1 MPIFCPQC
9 GQQQAAEDARFC
21 SRCGLLLAA
30 IERYVAT
37 GQIAPP
43 MQMALDPS
51 PSAPPER
58 TPRQKGLRQGGQIL
72 FVSVLLFPIFF
83 AIALASDGPG
93 PLLIPFFVAFLGLM
107 RMAYA
112 RLFQDPFVRGAHQQA
127 LTGERYGALPSY
139 RPPMGAPD
147 SRGVTTGELQAPPS
161 VTEHTTRFLDRER

>member
-21 SRCGLLLAA
+21 SRCGLQLAA

-37 GQIAPP
+37 GNIQ
-43 MQMALDPS
+43 PS
-51 PSAPPER
+51 PPVEMGLEPPPKR
-58 TPRQKGLRQGGQIL
+58 SPRQKGLRQGGQIL

-83 AIALASDGPG
+83 TIAIASDGPG
-93 PLLIPFFVAFLGLM
+93 PLFVPFFLAFLGLM

-112 RLFQDPFVRGAHQQA
+112 RLFQEPFVRGAHQP
-127 LTGERYGALPSY
+127 TISGERYGALPSY
-139 RPPMGAPD
+139 RPPIDASG
-147 SRGVTTGELQAPPS
+147 SRGVTTGELQPPPS